1 MNGGQK
7 YEKTLA
13 IVFIL
18 GPAVALVGL
27 IYLLGYVDADF
38 VLGGK
43 GLF

>member
-1 MNGGQK
+1 MNGDPK
-7 YEKTLA
+7 YEKALA

-18 GPAVALVGL
+18 GPAVALIGL
-27 IYLLGYVDADF
+27 IYLLAYVDADF